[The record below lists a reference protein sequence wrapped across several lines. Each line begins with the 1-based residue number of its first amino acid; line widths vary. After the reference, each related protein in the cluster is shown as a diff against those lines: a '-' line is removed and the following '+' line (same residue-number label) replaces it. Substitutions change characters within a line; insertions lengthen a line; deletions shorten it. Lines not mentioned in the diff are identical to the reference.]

1 MEPTRTGRIA
11 RNKQWLCICL
21 KYKDY
26 QGVERPQ
33 VLSRKQINEL
43 LWNKLPIDY
52 TDEQKIG
59 KIGNLLTKL
68 RKKGIIYTDEKR
80 LWHLSE
86 I

>member
-1 MEPTRTGRIA
+1 MPAVYTN
-11 RNKQWLCICL
+11 NKNSINLWMFL
-21 KYKDY
+21 K
-26 QGVERPQ
+26 
-33 VLSRKQINEL
+33 VLKSINKYRFVININEL
-43 LWNKLPIDY
+43 LWNKLPIDF
-52 TDEQKIG
+52 TEEQKIG